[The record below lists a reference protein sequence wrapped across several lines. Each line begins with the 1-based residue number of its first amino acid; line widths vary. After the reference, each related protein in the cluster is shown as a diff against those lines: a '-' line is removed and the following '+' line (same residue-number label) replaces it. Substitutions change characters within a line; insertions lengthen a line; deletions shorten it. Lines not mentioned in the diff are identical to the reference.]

1 MNKKELILSLTEGFV
16 LSYRDPL
23 GNDILMDQAIKRV
36 TLTSAFRKLDRI
48 KQNGPTCLVYPGA
61 VHTRLC
67 HSLGVY
73 YTGRQILLSVLENSN
88 PEFTVSGMRSFLVAC
103 LLHDIGHFPY
113 AHSLKELS
121 IKEHEELAG
130 EIILNDKELFDAV
143 KNSGAAVEDVIAII
157 DDKKKATGEV
167 EIYRHIL
174 SGALDPDKLDY
185 LNRDAFFC
193 GVPYGNQNNGYIIS
207 KLHILNNRIAI
218 EHSAYAS
225 IEHILFSKYL
235 MYKNIYWHKDV
246 RSATCMIKKALL
258 SAIRDKKIAVEDLYF
273 IDDYDFD
280 MIPQKYKEYEPLS
293 LITAVRNNMLFE
305 RVWEREWY
313 LDHELKELSSN
324 IYSRFEAE
332 DRIYKALKKRYPQ
345 LKEYEVIIDIP
356 EPISFEADVAILEN
370 DGSYKKFSDVTKLFT
385 KDVEQQFA
393 SSLRY
398 IGIYTPDY
406 VSRDIIKEVIDGR
419 EY

>member
-1 MNKKELILSLTEGFV
+1 MNKKELILSLTEGFI

-23 GNDILMDQAIKRV
+23 GNDILMDQGIKKI

-88 PEFTVSGMRSFLVAC
+88 PNFTISGMRSFLVAC

-121 IKEHEELAG
+121 IREHEELAG
-130 EIILNDKELFDAV
+130 EIIKTDKELFEAV
-143 KNSGAAVEDVIAII
+143 SASGAVVDDVIAII
-157 DDKKKATGEV
+157 DENKNASD
-167 EIYRHIL
+167 EIKVYRHIL

-207 KLHILNNRIAI
+207 KLHLVNNRLAI

-258 SAIRDKKIAVEDLYF
+258 SAIRDKVINVENLYF

-280 MIPQKYKEYEPLS
+280 MIPQKYKDYEPLL
-293 LITAVRNNMLFE
+293 LITAVRNNILFE
-305 RVWEREWY
+305 RVWEKEWC
-313 LDHELKELSSN
+313 LDHEIKELSSN
-324 IYSRFEAE
+324 IYTRFETE
-332 DRIYKALKKRYPQ
+332 ERIYKALKKRYPNI
-345 LKEYEVIIDIP
+345 KEYEVIIDIP
-356 EPISFEADVAILEN
+356 EPISFEADINILKK
-370 DGSYKKFSDVTKLFT
+370 DGSISKFSDVTKLFT
-385 KDVEQQFA
+385 KDVEKQFA

-398 IGIYTPDY
+398 VGIYTPNF
-406 VSRDIIKEVIDGR
+406 VSRDVIREIIDGK